1 MRLELDEAVEL
12 SQSGSTQDAALEAP
26 PPAGTPV
33 RWRRSVLITFA
44 GILRLPYVGC
54 EKNWICTIKKIQN

>member
-1 MRLELDEAVEL
+1 MGMLVRLELDEAVEL

-44 GILRLPYVGC
+44 GILRLP
-54 EKNWICTIKKIQN
+54 